1 MFKLLQFHLYIHT
14 TRRFVM
20 KTLSERLRYL
30 LKVNELTEDAL
41 AKQVNVSQQAVNYVL
56 NGKTRS
62 PKNILEIATALG
74 VNPHWLKTGEGS
86 PDIDVS
92 AFTSEKDDD
101 HDLRVDLLDAELAAH
116 SSGIINLK
124 YPDVISTI
132 FFTHEGV
139 KRILGRT
146 TTDGVYMF
154 KVPTD
159 SMAPTITQNDI
170 VFIDTNVKEYIGE
183 GVYSFNLNGETYI
196 KRLQRL
202 PTGVIMALS
211 DNPLYHPFEIT
222 EALLDTAEIIG
233 KFIKAVELKPK
244 DL

>member
-1 MFKLLQFHLYIHT
+1 
-14 TRRFVM
+14 M
-20 KTLSERLRYL
+20 KTLSDRLRYL

-41 AKQVNVSQQAVNYVL
+41 AKKVNVSQQAINYVL

-74 VNPHWLKTGEGS
+74 VNAHWLKTGEGS
-86 PDIDVS
+86 PEADVF

-101 HDLRVDLLDAELAAH
+101 HTLRVDLLDAELAAH
-116 SSGIINLK
+116 SSGIINLE
-124 YPDVISTI
+124 YPDVISSI

-159 SMAPTITQNDI
+159 SMVPTITQNDI

-222 EALLDTAEIIG
+222 EDLFDTAEIIG

>member
-1 MFKLLQFHLYIHT
+1 MT
-14 TRRFVM
+14 T
-20 KTLSERLRYL
+20 LAERLATL
-30 LKVNELTEDAL
+30 MAEKGLSQAELARIIGV
-41 AKQVNVSQQAVNYVL
+41 KQPSIFKILSGQTL
-56 NGKTRS
+56 N

-86 PDIDVS
+86 SDADVF
-92 AFTSEKDDD
+92 AFTSEKDDA
-101 HDLRVDLLDAELAAH
+101 HALRVDLLDAELAAH
-116 SSGIINLK
+116 SSGIINLE
-124 YPDVISTI
+124 YPDVISSI

-139 KRILGRT
+139 KQILGRT

-211 DNPLYHPFEIT
+211 DNPLYLPFEIT
-222 EALLDTAEIIG
+222 ESLFDTAKIIG
-233 KFIKAVELKPK
+233 KFIKAVELRPK

>member
-1 MFKLLQFHLYIHT
+1 MSDLATRLQDKLYEQRISVNAFS
-14 TRRFVM
+14 
-20 KTLSERLRYL
+20 K
-30 LKVNELTEDAL
+30 KVG
-41 AKQVNVSQQAVNYVL
+41 VSQQAISKIIRGETL
-56 NGKTRS
+56 N

-86 PDIDVS
+86 PDADVF

-101 HDLRVDLLDAELAAH
+101 HTLRVDLLDAELAAH
-116 SSGIINLK
+116 SSGIINAE
-124 YPDVISTI
+124 YPDVISSI

-211 DNPLYHPFEIT
+211 DNPLYLPVEIT
-222 EALLDTAEIIG
+222 ESLFDTAKIIG

>member
-1 MFKLLQFHLYIHT
+1 MFVLLQFRLYSHL
-14 TRRFVM
+14 TRRIVM
-20 KTLSERLRYL
+20 KTLSDRLRYL

-41 AKQVNVSQQAVNYVL
+41 AKKVNVSQQAINYVL

-74 VNPHWLKTGEGS
+74 VNAHWLKTGEGER
-86 PDIDVS
+86 DADVF

-101 HDLRVDLLDAELAAH
+101 HTLRVDLLDAELAAH
-116 SSGIINLK
+116 SSGIINLE
-124 YPDVISTI
+124 YPDVISSI

-159 SMAPTITQNDI
+159 SMVPTITQNDI

-222 EALLDTAEIIG
+222 ESLFDTAEIIG

>member
-1 MFKLLQFHLYIHT
+1 MT
-14 TRRFVM
+14 T
-20 KTLSERLRYL
+20 LAERLATL
-30 LKVNELTEDAL
+30 MAEKGLSQAELARIIGV
-41 AKQVNVSQQAVNYVL
+41 KQPSIFKILSGQTL
-56 NGKTRS
+56 N

-86 PDIDVS
+86 PDADVF

-101 HDLRVDLLDAELAAH
+101 HTLRVDLLDAELAAH
-116 SSGIINLK
+116 SSGIINAE
-124 YPDVISTI
+124 YPDVISSI

-139 KRILGRT
+139 KRILGKT

-222 EALLDTAEIIG
+222 EDLFDTAKIIG

>member
-1 MFKLLQFHLYIHT
+1 MKLE
-14 TRRFVM
+14 
-20 KTLSERLRYL
+20 TLAARVKYMMDF
-30 LKVNELTEDAL
+30 NAL
-41 AKQVNVSQQAVNYVL
+41 SQQSLADQVGVSQQAIGQILKGDISN
-56 NGKTRS
+56 
-62 PKNILEIATALG
+62 PKKILEISTALG
-74 VNPHWLKTGEGS
+74 VNPHWLKTGKGPME
-86 PDIDVS
+86 P
-92 AFTSEKDDD
+92 TSQISSMSMQKDDD
-101 HDLRVDLLDAELAAH
+101 HTLRVDLLDAELAAH
-116 SSGIINLK
+116 SSGIINLE
-124 YPDVISTI
+124 YPDVISSI

-159 SMAPTITQNDI
+159 SMVPTITQNDI

-222 EALLDTAEIIG
+222 EDLFDTAKIIG

>member
-1 MFKLLQFHLYIHT
+1 MSDLAARLQDKLYEQRISVNAFS
-14 TRRFVM
+14 
-20 KTLSERLRYL
+20 K
-30 LKVNELTEDAL
+30 KVG
-41 AKQVNVSQQAVNYVL
+41 VSQQAISKIIRGETL
-56 NGKTRS
+56 N

-86 PDIDVS
+86 PDADVF
-92 AFTSEKDDD
+92 AFTSEKDDA
-101 HDLRVDLLDAELAAH
+101 HTLRVDLLDAELAAH
-116 SSGIINLK
+116 SSGIINLE
-124 YPDVISTI
+124 YPDVISSI

-159 SMAPTITQNDI
+159 SMVPTITQNDI

-222 EALLDTAEIIG
+222 EDLFDTAEIIG

>member
-1 MFKLLQFHLYIHT
+1 
-14 TRRFVM
+14 M
-20 KTLSERLRYL
+20 KTLSDRLRYL

-41 AKQVNVSQQAVNYVL
+41 AKKVNVSQQAINYVL

-74 VNPHWLKTGEGS
+74 VNAHWLKTGEGS
-86 PDIDVS
+86 PEADVF
-92 AFTSEKDDD
+92 AFTSEKDND
-101 HDLRVDLLDAELAAH
+101 HTLRVDLLDAELAAH
-116 SSGIINLK
+116 SSGIINLE
-124 YPDVISTI
+124 YPDVISSI

-159 SMAPTITQNDI
+159 SMMPTITQNDI

-222 EALLDTAEIIG
+222 EDLFDTAEIIG

>member
-1 MFKLLQFHLYIHT
+1 MKLE
-14 TRRFVM
+14 
-20 KTLSERLRYL
+20 TLAARVKYMMDF
-30 LKVNELTEDAL
+30 NAL
-41 AKQVNVSQQAVNYVL
+41 SQQSLADQVGVSQQAIGQILKGDISN
-56 NGKTRS
+56 
-62 PKNILEIATALG
+62 PKRILEISTALG
-74 VNPHWLKTGEGS
+74 VNPHWLKTGKGPME
-86 PDIDVS
+86 P
-92 AFTSEKDDD
+92 TSQISSMSMQKDDD
-101 HDLRVDLLDAELAAH
+101 HTLRVDLLDAELAAH
-116 SSGIINLK
+116 SSGIINLE
-124 YPDVISTI
+124 YPDVISSI

-139 KRILGRT
+139 KQILGRT

-222 EALLDTAEIIG
+222 EDLFDTAKIIG

>member
-1 MFKLLQFHLYIHT
+1 MSTLATRLQDTLYEQ
-14 TRRFVM
+14 R
-20 KTLSERLRYL
+20 LSVNAFSK
-30 LKVNELTEDAL
+30 KVGI
-41 AKQVNVSQQAVNYVL
+41 SQQAISKIIRGETL
-56 NGKTRS
+56 N
-62 PKNILEIATALG
+62 PKNIVEIATALG
-74 VNPHWLKTGEGS
+74 VDVNWLKTGEGER
-86 PDIDVS
+86 DADVF

-101 HDLRVDLLDAELAAH
+101 HTLRVDLLDAELAAH
-116 SSGIINLK
+116 SSGIINLE
-124 YPDVISTI
+124 YPDVISSI

-159 SMAPTITQNDI
+159 SMVPTITQNDI

-222 EALLDTAEIIG
+222 ESLFDTAEIIG

>member
-1 MFKLLQFHLYIHT
+1 
-14 TRRFVM
+14 M
-20 KTLSERLRYL
+20 KTLSDRLRYL

-41 AKQVNVSQQAVNYVL
+41 AKKVNVSQQAINYVL

-74 VNPHWLKTGEGS
+74 VNAHWLKTGEGS
-86 PDIDVS
+86 PEADVF
-92 AFTSEKDDD
+92 AFTSEKDND
-101 HDLRVDLLDAELAAH
+101 HTLRVDLLDAELAAH
-116 SSGIINLK
+116 SSGIINLE
-124 YPDVISTI
+124 YPDVISSI

-211 DNPLYHPFEIT
+211 DNPLYHPFEIS
-222 EALLDTAEIIG
+222 EDLFDTAEIIG

>member
-1 MFKLLQFHLYIHT
+1 MSDLATRLQDKLYEQRISVNAFS
-14 TRRFVM
+14 
-20 KTLSERLRYL
+20 K
-30 LKVNELTEDAL
+30 KVG
-41 AKQVNVSQQAVNYVL
+41 VSQQAISKIIRGETL
-56 NGKTRS
+56 N

-74 VNPHWLKTGEGS
+74 VNAHWLKTGEGS
-86 PDIDVS
+86 PDAGVF
-92 AFTSEKDDD
+92 AFTSVKDDD
-101 HDLRVDLLDAELAAH
+101 HTLRVDLLDAELAAH
-116 SSGIINLK
+116 SSGIINAE
-124 YPDVISTI
+124 YPDVISSI

-139 KRILGRT
+139 KRILGKT

-222 EALLDTAEIIG
+222 EDLFDTAEIIG

>member
-1 MFKLLQFHLYIHT
+1 
-14 TRRFVM
+14 M
-20 KTLSERLRYL
+20 KTLSDRLRYL

-41 AKQVNVSQQAVNYVL
+41 AKKVNVSQQAINYVL

-74 VNPHWLKTGEGS
+74 VNAHWLKTGEGS
-86 PDIDVS
+86 PETDVF

-101 HDLRVDLLDAELAAH
+101 HTLRVDLLDAELAAH
-116 SSGIINLK
+116 SSGIINLE
-124 YPDVISTI
+124 YPDVISSI

-211 DNPLYHPFEIT
+211 DNPLYLPFEIT
-222 EALLDTAEIIG
+222 ESLFDTAKIIG

>member
-1 MFKLLQFHLYIHT
+1 MT
-14 TRRFVM
+14 T
-20 KTLSERLRYL
+20 LAERLATL
-30 LKVNELTEDAL
+30 MAEKGLSQAELARIIGV
-41 AKQVNVSQQAVNYVL
+41 KQPSIFKILSGQTL
-56 NGKTRS
+56 N

-74 VNPHWLKTGEGS
+74 VNAHWLKTGEGS
-86 PDIDVS
+86 PDAGVF

-101 HDLRVDLLDAELAAH
+101 HTLRVDLLDAELAAH
-116 SSGIINLK
+116 SSGIINAE
-124 YPDVISTI
+124 YPDVISSI

-139 KRILGRT
+139 KRILGKT

-222 EALLDTAEIIG
+222 EELFDTAKIIG

>member
-1 MFKLLQFHLYIHT
+1 MSDLATRLQALLYEK
-14 TRRFVM
+14 R
-20 KTLSERLRYL
+20 LSM
-30 LKVNELTEDAL
+30 NAF
-41 AKQVNVSQQAVNYVL
+41 AKMVGVSQPAIAKIIS
-56 NGKTRS
+56 GDTRD
-62 PKNILEIATALG
+62 PKNILEIASALG
-74 VNPHWLKTGEGS
+74 VNAHWLKTGEGS
-86 PDIDVS
+86 PDADVF

-101 HDLRVDLLDAELAAH
+101 HTLRVDLLDAELAAH
-116 SSGIINLK
+116 SSGIINLE
-124 YPDVISTI
+124 YPDVISSI

-139 KRILGRT
+139 KQILGRT

-222 EALLDTAEIIG
+222 ESLFDTAKIIG
-233 KFIKAVELKPK
+233 KFIKAVELKSK

>member
-1 MFKLLQFHLYIHT
+1 
-14 TRRFVM
+14 M
-20 KTLSERLRYL
+20 KTLSDRLRYL

-41 AKQVNVSQQAVNYVL
+41 AKKVNVSQQAINYVL

-74 VNPHWLKTGEGS
+74 VNAHWLKTGEGS
-86 PDIDVS
+86 PEANVF

-101 HDLRVDLLDAELAAH
+101 HTLRVDLLDAELAAH
-116 SSGIINLK
+116 SSGIINLE
-124 YPDVISTI
+124 YPDVISSI

-222 EALLDTAEIIG
+222 EDLFDTAEIIG

>member
-1 MFKLLQFHLYIHT
+1 MSDLATRLQTLLYEK
-14 TRRFVM
+14 R
-20 KTLSERLRYL
+20 LSM
-30 LKVNELTEDAL
+30 NAF
-41 AKQVNVSQQAVNYVL
+41 AKMVGVSQPAIAKIIS
-56 NGKTRS
+56 GDTRD

-86 PDIDVS
+86 PDADVF

-101 HDLRVDLLDAELAAH
+101 HTLRVDLLDAELAAH
-116 SSGIINLK
+116 SSGIINAE
-124 YPDVISTI
+124 YPDVISSI

-159 SMAPTITQNDI
+159 SMVPTITQNDI

-222 EALLDTAEIIG
+222 EDLFDTAKIIG
-233 KFIKAVELKPK
+233 KFIKTVELKPK

>member
-1 MFKLLQFHLYIHT
+1 MKLE
-14 TRRFVM
+14 
-20 KTLSERLRYL
+20 TLAARVKYMMDF
-30 LKVNELTEDAL
+30 NAL
-41 AKQVNVSQQAVNYVL
+41 SQQSLADQVGVSQQAIGQILKGEISN
-56 NGKTRS
+56 
-62 PKNILEIATALG
+62 PKKILEIATALG
-74 VNPHWLKTGEGS
+74 VNPHWLKTGKGPMEPTNQMIS
-86 PDIDVS
+86 MS
-92 AFTSEKDDD
+92 MQKDED
-101 HDLRVDLLDAELAAH
+101 HTLRVDLLDAELAAH
-116 SSGIINLK
+116 SSGIINVE
-124 YPDVISTI
+124 YPDVISSI

-170 VFIDTNVKEYIGE
+170 VFIDTNVKEYVGE

-211 DNPLYHPFEIT
+211 DNPLYLPFEIT
-222 EALLDTAEIIG
+222 EELFDTAEIIG

>member
-1 MFKLLQFHLYIHT
+1 MMDFNA
-14 TRRFVM
+14 
-20 KTLSERLRYL
+20 LSQQS
-30 LKVNELTEDAL
+30 L
-41 AKQVNVSQQAVNYVL
+41 ADQVGVSQQAIGQILKGDISN
-56 NGKTRS
+56 
-62 PKNILEIATALG
+62 PKKILEISTALG
-74 VNPHWLKTGEGS
+74 VNPHWLKTGKGPME
-86 PDIDVS
+86 P
-92 AFTSEKDDD
+92 TSQISSMSMQKDDD
-101 HDLRVDLLDAELAAH
+101 HTLRVDLLDAELAAH
-116 SSGIINLK
+116 SSGIINLE
-124 YPDVISTI
+124 YPDVISSI

-139 KRILGRT
+139 KQILGRT

-222 EALLDTAEIIG
+222 EDLFDTAKIIG

>member
-1 MFKLLQFHLYIHT
+1 MSDLATRLQTLLYEK
-14 TRRFVM
+14 R
-20 KTLSERLRYL
+20 LSM
-30 LKVNELTEDAL
+30 NAF
-41 AKQVNVSQQAVNYVL
+41 AKMVGVSQPAIAKIIS
-56 NGKTRS
+56 GDTRD

-86 PDIDVS
+86 PDADVF

-101 HDLRVDLLDAELAAH
+101 HTFRVDLLDAELAAH
-116 SSGIINLK
+116 SSGIINAE
-124 YPDVISTI
+124 YPDIISSI

-159 SMAPTITQNDI
+159 SMVPTITQNDI

-222 EALLDTAEIIG
+222 EDLFDTAKIIG

>member
-1 MFKLLQFHLYIHT
+1 
-14 TRRFVM
+14 M
-20 KTLSERLRYL
+20 KTLSDRLRYL

-41 AKQVNVSQQAVNYVL
+41 AKKVNVSQQAINYVL

-74 VNPHWLKTGEGS
+74 VNAHWLKTGEGS
-86 PDIDVS
+86 PDADVF
-92 AFTSEKDDD
+92 AFTSEKDND
-101 HDLRVDLLDAELAAH
+101 HTLRVDLLDAELAAH
-116 SSGIINLK
+116 SSGIINLE
-124 YPDVISTI
+124 YPDVISSI

-159 SMAPTITQNDI
+159 SMVPTITQNDI

-222 EALLDTAEIIG
+222 EDLFDTAEIIG

>member
-1 MFKLLQFHLYIHT
+1 MKLE
-14 TRRFVM
+14 
-20 KTLSERLRYL
+20 TLAARVKYMMDF
-30 LKVNELTEDAL
+30 NAL
-41 AKQVNVSQQAVNYVL
+41 SQQSLADQVGVSQQAIGQILKGDISN
-56 NGKTRS
+56 
-62 PKNILEIATALG
+62 PKKILEISTALG
-74 VNPHWLKTGEGS
+74 VNPHWLKTGKGPME
-86 PDIDVS
+86 P
-92 AFTSEKDDD
+92 TSQISSMSMQKDDD
-101 HDLRVDLLDAELAAH
+101 HTLRVDLLDAELAAH
-116 SSGIINLK
+116 SSGIINLE
-124 YPDVISTI
+124 YPDVISSI

-139 KRILGRT
+139 KQILGRT

-222 EALLDTAEIIG
+222 ESLFDTAKIIG

>member
-1 MFKLLQFHLYIHT
+1 MKLE
-14 TRRFVM
+14 
-20 KTLSERLRYL
+20 TLAARVKYMMDFNGLSQQS
-30 LKVNELTEDAL
+30 L
-41 AKQVNVSQQAVNYVL
+41 ADQVGVSQQAIGQILKGDISN
-56 NGKTRS
+56 
-62 PKNILEIATALG
+62 PKKILEISTALG
-74 VNPHWLKTGEGS
+74 VNPHWLKTGKGPME
-86 PDIDVS
+86 P
-92 AFTSEKDDD
+92 TSQISSMSMQKDDD
-101 HDLRVDLLDAELAAH
+101 HTLRVDLLDAELAAH
-116 SSGIINLK
+116 SSGIINAE
-124 YPDVISTI
+124 YPDVISSI
-132 FFTHEGV
+132 FFTYEGV
-139 KRILGRT
+139 KRILGKT

-159 SMAPTITQNDI
+159 SMVPTITQNDI

-222 EALLDTAEIIG
+222 EDLFDTAEIIG
-233 KFIKAVELKPK
+233 KFIKAVELKAK

>member
-1 MFKLLQFHLYIHT
+1 MKLE
-14 TRRFVM
+14 
-20 KTLSERLRYL
+20 TLAARVKYMMGF
-30 LKVNELTEDAL
+30 NAL
-41 AKQVNVSQQAVNYVL
+41 SQQSLADQVGVSQQAIGQILKGDISN
-56 NGKTRS
+56 
-62 PKNILEIATALG
+62 PKKILEISTALG
-74 VNPHWLKTGEGS
+74 VNPHWLKTGKGPME
-86 PDIDVS
+86 P
-92 AFTSEKDDD
+92 TSQISSMSMQKDDD
-101 HDLRVDLLDAELAAH
+101 HTLRVDLLDAELAAH
-116 SSGIINLK
+116 SSGIINLE
-124 YPDVISTI
+124 YPDVISSI

-139 KRILGRT
+139 KQILGRT

-222 EALLDTAEIIG
+222 EDLFDTAKIIG

>member
-1 MFKLLQFHLYIHT
+1 
-14 TRRFVM
+14 M
-20 KTLSERLRYL
+20 KTLSDRLRYL

-41 AKQVNVSQQAVNYVL
+41 AKKVNVSQQAINYVL

-74 VNPHWLKTGEGS
+74 VNAHWLKTGEGS
-86 PDIDVS
+86 PEADVF

-101 HDLRVDLLDAELAAH
+101 HTLRVDLLDAELAAH
-116 SSGIINLK
+116 SSGIINLE
-124 YPDVISTI
+124 YPDVISSI

-222 EALLDTAEIIG
+222 EDLFDTAKIIG

>member
-1 MFKLLQFHLYIHT
+1 MT
-14 TRRFVM
+14 T
-20 KTLSERLRYL
+20 LAERLATL
-30 LKVNELTEDAL
+30 MAEKGLSQAELARIIGV
-41 AKQVNVSQQAVNYVL
+41 KQPSIFKILSGQTL
-56 NGKTRS
+56 N

-74 VNPHWLKTGEGS
+74 VNAHWLKTGEGS
-86 PDIDVS
+86 PDADVF

-101 HDLRVDLLDAELAAH
+101 HTLRVDLLDAELAAH
-116 SSGIINLK
+116 SSGIINAE
-124 YPDVISTI
+124 YPDVISSI

-139 KRILGRT
+139 KRILGKT

-222 EALLDTAEIIG
+222 EELFDTAKIIG

>member
-1 MFKLLQFHLYIHT
+1 MT
-14 TRRFVM
+14 T
-20 KTLSERLRYL
+20 LAERLATL
-30 LKVNELTEDAL
+30 MAEKGLSQAELARIIGV
-41 AKQVNVSQQAVNYVL
+41 KQPSIFKILSGQTL
-56 NGKTRS
+56 N

-86 PDIDVS
+86 PDADVF

-101 HDLRVDLLDAELAAH
+101 HTLRVDLLDAELAAH
-116 SSGIINLK
+116 SSGIINAE
-124 YPDVISTI
+124 YPDVISSI

-139 KRILGRT
+139 KRILGKT

-211 DNPLYHPFEIT
+211 DNPLYPPFEIT
-222 EALLDTAEIIG
+222 NELFDTAEIIG
-233 KFIKAVELKPK
+233 KFLAVLPFNPK
-244 DL
+244 LL

>member
-1 MFKLLQFHLYIHT
+1 MKLE
-14 TRRFVM
+14 
-20 KTLSERLRYL
+20 TLAARVKYMMDF
-30 LKVNELTEDAL
+30 NAL
-41 AKQVNVSQQAVNYVL
+41 SQQSLADQVGVSQQAIGQILKGDISN
-56 NGKTRS
+56 
-62 PKNILEIATALG
+62 PKKILEISTALG
-74 VNPHWLKTGEGS
+74 VNPHWLKTGKGPME
-86 PDIDVS
+86 P
-92 AFTSEKDDD
+92 TSQISSMSMQKDDD
-101 HDLRVDLLDAELAAH
+101 HTLRVDLLDAELAAH
-116 SSGIINLK
+116 SSGIINLE
-124 YPDVISTI
+124 YPDVISSI

-139 KRILGRT
+139 KQILGRT
-146 TTDGVYMF
+146 TTDSVYMF

-222 EALLDTAEIIG
+222 EDLFDTAKIIG

>member
-1 MFKLLQFHLYIHT
+1 MKLE
-14 TRRFVM
+14 
-20 KTLSERLRYL
+20 TLAARVKYMMDF
-30 LKVNELTEDAL
+30 NAL
-41 AKQVNVSQQAVNYVL
+41 SQQSLADQVGVSQQAIGQILKGDISN
-56 NGKTRS
+56 
-62 PKNILEIATALG
+62 PKKILEISTALG
-74 VNPHWLKTGEGS
+74 VNPHWLKTGKGPME
-86 PDIDVS
+86 P
-92 AFTSEKDDD
+92 TSQISSMSMQKDDD
-101 HDLRVDLLDAELAAH
+101 HTLRVDLLDAELAAH
-116 SSGIINLK
+116 SSGIINLE
-124 YPDVISTI
+124 YPDVISSI

-139 KRILGRT
+139 KQILGRT

-170 VFIDTNVKEYIGE
+170 VFIDTNVKEYIGD

-222 EALLDTAEIIG
+222 EDLFDTAKIIG

>member
-1 MFKLLQFHLYIHT
+1 MSDLAARLQDKLYEQRISVNAFS
-14 TRRFVM
+14 
-20 KTLSERLRYL
+20 K
-30 LKVNELTEDAL
+30 KVG
-41 AKQVNVSQQAVNYVL
+41 VSQQAISKIIRGETL
-56 NGKTRS
+56 N

-86 PDIDVS
+86 PDADVF
-92 AFTSEKDDD
+92 AFTSEKYDA
-101 HDLRVDLLDAELAAH
+101 HTLRVDLLDAELAAH
-116 SSGIINLK
+116 SSGIINLE
-124 YPDVISTI
+124 YPDVISSI

-159 SMAPTITQNDI
+159 SMVPTITQNDI

-222 EALLDTAEIIG
+222 EDLFDTAEIIG

>member
-1 MFKLLQFHLYIHT
+1 MEPT
-14 TRRFVM
+14 
-20 KTLSERLRYL
+20 
-30 LKVNELTEDAL
+30 
-41 AKQVNVSQQAVNYVL
+41 SQISSMSMQ
-56 NGKTRS
+56 
-62 PKNILEIATALG
+62 
-74 VNPHWLKTGEGS
+74 
-86 PDIDVS
+86 
-92 AFTSEKDDD
+92 KDDD
-101 HDLRVDLLDAELAAH
+101 HTLRVDLLDAELAAH
-116 SSGIINLK
+116 SSGIINLE
-124 YPDVISTI
+124 YPDVISSI

-139 KRILGRT
+139 KQILGRT

-211 DNPLYHPFEIT
+211 DNPLYHLFEMT
-222 EALLDTAEIIG
+222 EDLFDTAKIIW
-233 KFIKAVELKPK
+233 KFIKATELKLK

>member
-1 MFKLLQFHLYIHT
+1 
-14 TRRFVM
+14 M
-20 KTLSERLRYL
+20 KTLSDRLRYL

-41 AKQVNVSQQAVNYVL
+41 AKKVNVSQQAINYVL

-74 VNPHWLKTGEGS
+74 VNAHWLKTGEGS
-86 PDIDVS
+86 PETDVF

-101 HDLRVDLLDAELAAH
+101 HTLRVDLLDAELAAH
-116 SSGIINLK
+116 SSGIINLE
-124 YPDVISTI
+124 YPDVISSI

-139 KRILGRT
+139 KQILGRT

-196 KRLQRL
+196 TRLQRL

-222 EALLDTAEIIG
+222 ESLFDTAKIIG

>member
-1 MFKLLQFHLYIHT
+1 
-14 TRRFVM
+14 M
-20 KTLSERLRYL
+20 KTLSDRLRYL

-41 AKQVNVSQQAVNYVL
+41 AKKVNVSQQAINYVL

-74 VNPHWLKTGEGS
+74 VNAHWLKTGEGS
-86 PDIDVS
+86 PETDVF

-101 HDLRVDLLDAELAAH
+101 HTLRVDLLDAELAAH
-116 SSGIINLK
+116 SSGIINLE
-124 YPDVISTI
+124 YPDVISSI

-159 SMAPTITQNDI
+159 SMSPTITQNDI

-222 EALLDTAEIIG
+222 ESLFDTAKIIG

>member
-1 MFKLLQFHLYIHT
+1 MSDLATRLQDKLYEQRISVNAFS
-14 TRRFVM
+14 
-20 KTLSERLRYL
+20 K
-30 LKVNELTEDAL
+30 KVG
-41 AKQVNVSQQAVNYVL
+41 VSQQAISKIIRGETL
-56 NGKTRS
+56 N

-86 PDIDVS
+86 PDADVF

-101 HDLRVDLLDAELAAH
+101 HTLRVDLLDAELAAH
-116 SSGIINLK
+116 SSGIINLE
-124 YPDVISTI
+124 YPDVISSI

-139 KRILGRT
+139 KQILGRT

-211 DNPLYHPFEIT
+211 DNPLYHSFEIT
-222 EALLDTAEIIG
+222 EELFDTAKIIG

>member
-1 MFKLLQFHLYIHT
+1 MKLE
-14 TRRFVM
+14 
-20 KTLSERLRYL
+20 TLAARVKYMMDF
-30 LKVNELTEDAL
+30 NAL
-41 AKQVNVSQQAVNYVL
+41 SQQSLADQVGVSQQAIGQILKGDISN
-56 NGKTRS
+56 
-62 PKNILEIATALG
+62 PKKILEISTALG
-74 VNPHWLKTGEGS
+74 VNPHWLKTGKGPME
-86 PDIDVS
+86 P
-92 AFTSEKDDD
+92 TSQISSMSMQKDDD
-101 HDLRVDLLDAELAAH
+101 HTLRVDLLDAELAAH
-116 SSGIINLK
+116 SSGIINLE
-124 YPDVISTI
+124 YPDVISSI

-139 KRILGRT
+139 KQILGRT

-222 EALLDTAEIIG
+222 EDLFDTAEIIG

>member
-1 MFKLLQFHLYIHT
+1 MKLE
-14 TRRFVM
+14 
-20 KTLSERLRYL
+20 TLAARVKYMMDF
-30 LKVNELTEDAL
+30 NAL
-41 AKQVNVSQQAVNYVL
+41 SQQSLADQVGVSQQAIGQILKGDISN
-56 NGKTRS
+56 
-62 PKNILEIATALG
+62 PKKILEISTALG
-74 VNPHWLKTGEGS
+74 VNPHWLKTGKGPME
-86 PDIDVS
+86 P
-92 AFTSEKDDD
+92 TSQISSMSMQKDDD
-101 HDLRVDLLDAELAAH
+101 HTLRVDLLDAELAAH
-116 SSGIINLK
+116 SSGIINLE
-124 YPDVISTI
+124 YPDVISSI

-139 KRILGRT
+139 KQILGRT

-222 EALLDTAEIIG
+222 EDLFDTAKIIG